1 MILRRHWMDNGSV
14 NTRQETPEPSTVS
27 QSRCDWLYA
36 GMLPHFHTATDSLNI
51 TFDDWS
57 SVAKFR
63 TLIKKTDLSDFFV
76 FSVTLSTVYICC
88 IIVIIVC
95 RRLRVLYALAS
106 FGILTVLS

>member
-63 TLIKKTDLSDFFV
+63 TLIKKTDLSDFF
-76 FSVTLSTVYICC
+76 C
-88 IIVIIVC
+88 IQC
-95 RRLRVLYALAS
+95 NTQYCLHLLYYCDYCM
-106 FGILTVLS
+106 